1 MNIREAI
8 KTGMNMLKEKN
19 IEDATLKSKMI
30 MENVLG
36 QNRQYIIVNDLNQ
49 LDYEQEKE
57 YFFEIEKLLE
67 NNPIEY
73 ITNKK
78 EFMNLELYVNQ
89 DVLIPRQDTEILVEE
104 VINILQ
110 NIKAENIQILD
121 MCTGSGAIAI
131 ALAKNVEKCIVD
143 AVDISSGALEVVKKN
158 IVKNKVEGRVNII
171 NSDLF
176 SKVPNKKY
184 NLIVSNPPYI
194 ERNVIENLDKQVQ
207 KEPII
212 ALDGGEDG
220 LDFYK
225 KIINK
230 ASSYLESNGYLC
242 FEIGYN
248 QKNEVQNLLSNSGKY
263 QNIYCKKDLC
273 GNDRVIIA
281 KKSERKE
288 K

>member
-1 MNIREAI
+1 MNIKEAI

-176 SKVPNKKY
+176 SKISNKKY
-184 NLIVSNPPYI
+184 DLIVSNPPYI
-194 ERNVIENLDKQVQ
+194 ESNVIEKLDKQVQ
-207 KEPII
+207 KEPIL

-225 KIINK
+225 KIINE
-230 ASSYLESNGYLC
+230 ASSHLESNGYLC

-248 QKNEVQNLLSNSGKY
+248 QKNAVQNLLSNSGKY

-273 GNDRVIIA
+273 GNDRVVIA

>member
-8 KTGMNMLKEKN
+8 KTGMNMIKEKN

-36 QNRQYIIVNDLNQ
+36 QNRQYIIANDLKQ
-49 LDYEQEKE
+49 LDCKQEKE
-57 YFFEIEKLLE
+57 YFLKIKKILE

-143 AVDISSGALEVVKKN
+143 AVDISSGALEVVRKN
-158 IVKNKVEGRVNII
+158 VVKNQVEDKINII

-225 KIINK
+225 KIINE

-263 QNIYCKKDLC
+263 QDIYCKKDLC

>member
-8 KTGMNMLKEKN
+8 KTGMNMIKEKN

-36 QNRQYIIVNDLNQ
+36 QNRQYIIANDLKQ
-49 LDYEQEKE
+49 LDCKQEKE
-57 YFFEIEKLLE
+57 YFLKIKKILE

-143 AVDISSGALEVVKKN
+143 AADISSGALEVVRKN
-158 IVKNKVEGRVNII
+158 VIKNQVEDKINII

-273 GNDRVIIA
+273 GNDRVVIA

>member
-49 LDYEQEKE
+49 LDCKQEKE
-57 YFFEIEKLLE
+57 YFLEIKKLLE

-104 VINILQ
+104 VINILHK
-110 NIKAENIQILD
+110 NKAENIQILD

-143 AVDISSGALEVVKKN
+143 AVDISSGALEVVRKN
-158 IVKNKVEGRVNII
+158 VVKNQVEDKINII

-225 KIINK
+225 KIINE

-273 GNDRVIIA
+273 GNDRVVIA

>member
-8 KTGMNMLKEKN
+8 KTGMNMIKEKN

-36 QNRQYIIVNDLNQ
+36 QNRQYIIANDLNQ

-57 YFFEIEKLLE
+57 YFFEIEKLLK

-143 AVDISSGALEVVKKN
+143 AVDISSGALEVVRKN
-158 IVKNKVEGRVNII
+158 VVKNQVEDKINII

-225 KIINK
+225 KIINE

-248 QKNEVQNLLSNSGKY
+248 QKSAVQNLLSNSGKY
-263 QNIYCKKDLC
+263 QDIYCKKDLC

>member
-8 KTGMNMLKEKN
+8 KTGMNMIKEKN

-36 QNRQYIIVNDLNQ
+36 QNRQYIIANDLNQ

-143 AVDISSGALEVVKKN
+143 AADISSGALEVVRKN
-158 IVKNKVEGRVNII
+158 VVKNQVEDKINII

>member
-8 KTGMNMLKEKN
+8 KTGMNMIKEKN

-36 QNRQYIIVNDLNQ
+36 QNRQYIIANDLNQ

-57 YFFEIEKLLE
+57 YFFEIEKLLK

-176 SKVPNKKY
+176 SKVSNKKY

-225 KIINK
+225 KIINE

-263 QNIYCKKDLC
+263 QDIYCKKDLC

>member
-8 KTGMNMLKEKN
+8 KTGMNMIKEKN

-36 QNRQYIIVNDLNQ
+36 QNRQYIIANDLNQ

-143 AVDISSGALEVVKKN
+143 AVDISSGALEVVRKN
-158 IVKNKVEGRVNII
+158 VVKNQVEDKINII

-248 QKNEVQNLLSNSGKY
+248 QKNEVQNLLSSSGKY
-263 QNIYCKKDLC
+263 QSIYCKKDLC
-273 GNDRVIIA
+273 GNDRVVIA
-281 KKSERKE
+281 EKSERKE

>member
-49 LDYEQEKE
+49 LDCKQEKE
-57 YFFEIEKLLE
+57 YFLEIKKLLE

-104 VINILQ
+104 VINILHK
-110 NIKAENIQILD
+110 NKAENIQILD

-143 AVDISSGALEVVKKN
+143 AVDISSGALEVVRKN
-158 IVKNKVEGRVNII
+158 VVKNQVEDKINII

-194 ERNVIENLDKQVQ
+194 ERNVIEKLDKQVQ

-225 KIINK
+225 KIINE

-248 QKNEVQNLLSNSGKY
+248 QRNEVQNLLSNSGKY

>member
-8 KTGMNMLKEKN
+8 KTGMNMIKEKN

-36 QNRQYIIVNDLNQ
+36 QNRQYIIANDLNQ

-143 AVDISSGALEVVKKN
+143 AVDISSGALEVVRKN
-158 IVKNKVEGRVNII
+158 VVKNQVEDKINII

>member
-1 MNIREAI
+1 MNIREAT
-8 KTGMNMLKEKN
+8 KTGMNMIKEKN

-36 QNRQYIIVNDLNQ
+36 QNRQYIIANDLNQ

-143 AVDISSGALEVVKKN
+143 AADISSGALEVVRKN
-158 IVKNKVEGRVNII
+158 VVKNQVEDKINII

-225 KIINK
+225 KIINE

>member
-8 KTGMNMLKEKN
+8 KTGMNMIKEKN

-36 QNRQYIIVNDLNQ
+36 QNRQYIIANDLNQ

-143 AVDISSGALEVVKKN
+143 AADISSGALEVVRKN
-158 IVKNKVEGRVNII
+158 VVKNQVEDKINII

-225 KIINK
+225 KIINE

-263 QNIYCKKDLC
+263 QDIYCKKDLC
-273 GNDRVIIA
+273 GNDRVVIA

>member
-1 MNIREAI
+1 MNIKEAI

-36 QNRQYIIVNDLNQ
+36 QNRQYIIANDLKQ
-49 LDYEQEKE
+49 LDYKQEKE
-57 YFFEIEKLLE
+57 YFLKIKKILE

-104 VINILQ
+104 VINILH

-176 SKVPNKKY
+176 SKISNKKY
-184 NLIVSNPPYI
+184 DLIVSNPPYI
-194 ERNVIENLDKQVQ
+194 ESNVIEKLDKQVQ
-207 KEPII
+207 KEPIL
-212 ALDGGEDG
+212 ALDGGDDG

-225 KIINK
+225 KIINE
-230 ASSYLESNGYLC
+230 APSHLESDGYLC

-248 QKNEVQNLLSNSGKY
+248 QKNAVQNLLSNSGKY
-263 QNIYCKKDLC
+263 QEIYCKKDLC
-273 GNDRVIIA
+273 GNGRVIIA

>member
-8 KTGMNMLKEKN
+8 KTGMNMIKEKN

-36 QNRQYIIVNDLNQ
+36 QNRQYIIANDLNQ

-143 AVDISSGALEVVKKN
+143 AADISSGALEVVRKN
-158 IVKNKVEGRVNII
+158 VVKNQVEDKI

-225 KIINK
+225 KIINE
-230 ASSYLESNGYLC
+230 ASSYLESNGYL
-242 FEIGYN
+242 FFKKVIKK
-248 QKNEVQNLLSNSGKY
+248 KNKLKN
-263 QNIYCKKDLC
+263 
-273 GNDRVIIA
+273 
-281 KKSERKE
+281 
-288 K
+288 

>member
-8 KTGMNMLKEKN
+8 KTGMNMIKEKN

-36 QNRQYIIVNDLNQ
+36 QNRQYIIANDLNQ

-143 AVDISSGALEVVKKN
+143 AADISSGALEVVRKN
-158 IVKNKVEGRVNII
+158 VVKNQVEDKINII

-225 KIINK
+225 K
-230 ASSYLESNGYLC
+230 
-242 FEIGYN
+242 
-248 QKNEVQNLLSNSGKY
+248 
-263 QNIYCKKDLC
+263 
-273 GNDRVIIA
+273 
-281 KKSERKE
+281 
-288 K
+288 

>member
-30 MENVLG
+30 MKNVLG
-36 QNRQYIIVNDLNQ
+36 QNRQYIIANDLNQ
-49 LDYEQEKE
+49 LDCKQEKE

-176 SKVPNKKY
+176 SKISNKKY
-184 NLIVSNPPYI
+184 DLIVSNPPYI
-194 ERNVIENLDKQVQ
+194 ESNVIEKLDKQVQ
-207 KEPII
+207 KEPIL
-212 ALDGGEDG
+212 ALDGGDDG

-225 KIINK
+225 KIINE
-230 ASSYLESNGYLC
+230 APSHLESDGYLC

-248 QKNEVQNLLSNSGKY
+248 QKNAVQNLLSNSGKY
-263 QNIYCKKDLC
+263 QEIYCKKDLC

-281 KKSERKE
+281 KKFERKE

>member
-8 KTGMNMLKEKN
+8 KTGMNMIKEKN

-36 QNRQYIIVNDLNQ
+36 QNRQYIIANDLNQ

-176 SKVPNKKY
+176 SKISNKKY
-184 NLIVSNPPYI
+184 DLIVSNPPYI
-194 ERNVIENLDKQVQ
+194 ESNVIENLDKQVQ

-225 KIINK
+225 KIINE
-230 ASSYLESNGYLC
+230 ASSHLESNGYLC

-248 QKNEVQNLLSNSGKY
+248 QKNAVQNLLSNSGKY

>member
-1 MNIREAI
+1 M
-8 KTGMNMLKEKN
+8 
-19 IEDATLKSKMI
+19 
-30 MENVLG
+30 
-36 QNRQYIIVNDLNQ
+36 
-49 LDYEQEKE
+49 
-57 YFFEIEKLLE
+57 F
-67 NNPIEY
+67 
-73 ITNKK
+73 
-78 EFMNLELYVNQ
+78 
-89 DVLIPRQDTEILVEE
+89 LIPRQDTEILVEE

-143 AVDISSGALEVVKKN
+143 AVDISSGALEVVRKN
-158 IVKNKVEGRVNII
+158 VVKNQVEDKINII

-220 LDFYK
+220 LDFIK
-225 KIINK
+225 NNK
-230 ASSYLESNGYLC
+230 
-242 FEIGYN
+242 
-248 QKNEVQNLLSNSGKY
+248 
-263 QNIYCKKDLC
+263 
-273 GNDRVIIA
+273 
-281 KKSERKE
+281 
-288 K
+288 

>member
-8 KTGMNMLKEKN
+8 KTGMNMIKEKN

-36 QNRQYIIVNDLNQ
+36 QNRQYIIANDLNQ
-49 LDYEQEKE
+49 LDYKQEKE

-143 AVDISSGALEVVKKN
+143 AVDISSGALEVVRKN
-158 IVKNKVEGRVNII
+158 VVKNQVEDKINII

>member
-36 QNRQYIIVNDLNQ
+36 QNRQYIIANDLKQ
-49 LDYEQEKE
+49 LDCKQEKE
-57 YFFEIEKLLE
+57 YFLKIKKILE

-143 AVDISSGALEVVKKN
+143 AADISSGALEVVRKN
-158 IVKNKVEGRVNII
+158 VIKNQVEDKINII

-225 KIINK
+225 KIINE

-273 GNDRVIIA
+273 GNDRVVIA

>member
-1 MNIREAI
+1 MNIRKAI
-8 KTGMNMLKEKN
+8 KTGMNMIKEKN

-36 QNRQYIIVNDLNQ
+36 QNRQYIIVNDLKQ
-49 LDYEQEKE
+49 LDCKQEKE
-57 YFFEIEKLLE
+57 YFLKIKKILE

-143 AVDISSGALEVVKKN
+143 AADISSGALEVVRKN
-158 IVKNKVEGRVNII
+158 VVKNQVEDKINII

-225 KIINK
+225 KIINE

-248 QKNEVQNLLSNSGKY
+248 QKNEVQNLLSSSGKY

-273 GNDRVIIA
+273 GNDRVVIA

>member
-36 QNRQYIIVNDLNQ
+36 QNRQYIIANDLNQ

-104 VINILQ
+104 VINILHK
-110 NIKAENIQILD
+110 NKAENIQILD

-143 AVDISSGALEVVKKN
+143 AVDISSGALEVVRKN
-158 IVKNKVEGRVNII
+158 VVKNQVEDKINII

-176 SKVPNKKY
+176 SKVHNKKY

-194 ERNVIENLDKQVQ
+194 ERNVIEKLDKQVQ
-207 KEPII
+207 KEPIL
-212 ALDGGEDG
+212 ALDGGDDG

-225 KIINK
+225 KIINE
-230 ASSYLESNGYLC
+230 APSYLESDGYLC

-248 QKNEVQNLLSNSGKY
+248 QKNAVQNLLSNSGKY
-263 QNIYCKKDLC
+263 QEIYCKKDLC

>member
-8 KTGMNMLKEKN
+8 KTGMNMIKEKN

-36 QNRQYIIVNDLNQ
+36 QNRQYIIANDLNQ

-89 DVLIPRQDTEILVEE
+89 NVLIPRQDTEILVEE

-143 AVDISSGALEVVKKN
+143 AVDISSGALEVVRKN
-158 IVKNKVEGRVNII
+158 VVKNQVEDKINII

-225 KIINK
+225 KIINE

-248 QKNEVQNLLSNSGKY
+248 QKSAVQNLLSNSGKY

>member
-36 QNRQYIIVNDLNQ
+36 QNRQYIIANDLNQ
-49 LDYEQEKE
+49 LEHEQEKE

-104 VINILQ
+104 VINILHK
-110 NIKAENIQILD
+110 NKAENIQILD

-131 ALAKNVEKCIVD
+131 ALAKNVEKYVVD

-176 SKVPNKKY
+176 SKISNKKY
-184 NLIVSNPPYI
+184 DLIVSNPPYI
-194 ERNVIENLDKQVQ
+194 ESNVIEKLDKQVQ
-207 KEPII
+207 KEPIL

-225 KIINK
+225 KIINEAPSHLK
-230 ASSYLESNGYLC
+230 SDGYLC

-248 QKNEVQNLLSNSGKY
+248 QKNEVQNLLSSSGKY

-273 GNDRVIIA
+273 GNDRVVIA

>member
-8 KTGMNMLKEKN
+8 KTGMNMIKEKN

-36 QNRQYIIVNDLNQ
+36 QNRQYIIANDLNQ

-104 VINILQ
+104 VINIFQ

-158 IVKNKVEGRVNII
+158 IVKNKVEARVNII

-176 SKVPNKKY
+176 SKVSNKKY

-225 KIINK
+225 KIINE

>member
-8 KTGMNMLKEKN
+8 KTGMNMIKEKN

-36 QNRQYIIVNDLNQ
+36 QNRQYIIANDLKQ
-49 LDYEQEKE
+49 LDCKQEKE
-57 YFFEIEKLLE
+57 YFLKIKKILE

-143 AVDISSGALEVVKKN
+143 AVDISSGALEVVRKN
-158 IVKNKVEGRVNII
+158 VVKNQVEDKINII

-225 KIINK
+225 KIINE

-248 QKNEVQNLLSNSGKY
+248 QKK
-263 QNIYCKKDLC
+263 
-273 GNDRVIIA
+273 
-281 KKSERKE
+281 
-288 K
+288 

>member
-8 KTGMNMLKEKN
+8 KTGMNMIKEKN

-36 QNRQYIIVNDLNQ
+36 QNRQYIIANDLNQ

-143 AVDISSGALEVVKKN
+143 AVDISSGALEVVRKN
-158 IVKNKVEGRVNII
+158 VVKNQVEDKINII

-225 KIINK
+225 KIINE

-248 QKNEVQNLLSNSGKY
+248 QKSAVQNLLSNSGKY
-263 QNIYCKKDLC
+263 QDIYCKKDLC